1 MKCKCQYS
9 GIPFTLLSFSNLQQR
24 SEVICVHPIFYAD
37 IPTLIRAYQVYE
49 QGEMKSLEDQRL
61 LFLALLNKT
70 DQVDWS
76 CTADPSP
83 ATVAQNLPSLYS
95 HICWLNNLST
105 AKDIN
110 YRLPRFSINAS
121 TRKLTTFRF
130 WLDAWSDAYNQFNK
144 SYRATFELDRMA
156 SLEAKMREIG
166 PLAADRPRA
175 NTAFLRV
182 LADWCEIAS
191 GFPQAVADVWKD
203 ILRCESNIEAMN
215 FLAADIDELE
225 EWLLDN
231 IEPGA
236 GFQAAALQQVRE
248 VKSANAA
255 EGINDFIL
263 ISSPT
268 SAMEDTSEWKMNIED
283 RGATELAN
291 IRNMIETAPVVA
303 PQRCDYPDDIS
314 FRKAKAKFILAQ
326 MATGN
331 IGVHVSNNPLRKKE
345 I

>member
-1 MKCKCQYS
+1 
-9 GIPFTLLSFSNLQQR
+9 
-24 SEVICVHPIFYAD
+24 
-37 IPTLIRAYQVYE
+37 
-49 QGEMKSLEDQRL
+49 
-61 LFLALLNKT
+61 
-70 DQVDWS
+70 
-76 CTADPSP
+76 
-83 ATVAQNLPSLYS
+83 
-95 HICWLNNLST
+95 
-105 AKDIN
+105 
-110 YRLPRFSINAS
+110 
-121 TRKLTTFRF
+121 
-130 WLDAWSDAYNQFNK
+130 
-144 SYRATFELDRMA
+144 
-156 SLEAKMREIG
+156 
-166 PLAADRPRA
+166 
-175 NTAFLRV
+175 
-182 LADWCEIAS
+182 
-191 GFPQAVADVWKD
+191 
-203 ILRCESNIEAMN
+203 MN

-236 GFQAAALQQVRE
+236 GFQSAALQQVRE

-268 SAMEDTSEWKMNIED
+268 AAMEDTSEWKMNIED

-331 IGVHVSNNPLRKKE
+331 IGVHVSNNPLRKKG